1 VDARHKAGH
10 DGLRLAWNGTKHS
23 IRYTGSRHASW
34 FGAHVLIFASDGTPR
49 LAERLQ
55 EKLLSNVNCVTHLDR
70 SLELF

>member
-1 VDARHKAGH
+1 MPGTRPGMTALGWR
-10 DGLRLAWNGTKHS
+10 GLVRL
-23 IRYTGSRHASW
+23 IRYTGSRHAAW
-34 FGAHVLIFASDGTPR
+34 LGAHVPIFASDGTPR